1 MKHLDVLFRV
11 QSDAAYLRGAH
22 LLNLLAF
29 FGPSVLSIHLWCRPL
44 RVAPSRRH
52 GLRRARPRGSRRG
65 ATQRRIQVRVTSA
78 SHPRPVLAPRPHR
91 ALMPHASTCPLRDL
105 SADLRRV
112 LPFRLRVR
120 LRRRQSNVRTRAAPS
135 TASIATSSLSDTPP
149 DAPADPYAALKGCTV
164 HHAPTGE
171 LVDLATRIDT
181 SPGQTTV
188 VAFMRSFG

>member
-1 MKHLDVLFRV
+1 VLMA
-11 QSDAAYLRGAH
+11 SAALVPAAH
-22 LLNLLAF
+22 A
-29 FGPSVLSIHLWCRPL
+29 
-44 RVAPSRRH
+44 A
-52 GLRRARPRGSRRG
+52 ARPN
-65 ATQRRIQVRVTSA
+65 VA
-78 SHPRPVLAPRPHR
+78 S
-91 ALMPHASTCPLRDL
+91 
-105 SADLRRV
+105 
-112 LPFRLRVR
+112 R

>member
-1 MKHLDVLFRV
+1 
-11 QSDAAYLRGAH
+11 
-22 LLNLLAF
+22 
-29 FGPSVLSIHLWCRPL
+29 
-44 RVAPSRRH
+44 
-52 GLRRARPRGSRRG
+52 
-65 ATQRRIQVRVTSA
+65 
-78 SHPRPVLAPRPHR
+78 
-91 ALMPHASTCPLRDL
+91 MPHA
-105 SADLRRV
+105 RRV
-112 LPFRLRVR
+112 LSAEIYRLTFVRASFPSVSRR
-120 LRRRQSNVRTRAAPS
+120 LRRRQSNVRTRASPS